1 MKYGESIFDIGY
13 LLFAIIL
20 GFKMALCR
28 EKSGRYMGLATLVLG
43 FGDAFHLI
51 PRVLNYFSSGDF
63 TIALGIGKLIT
74 SITMTVFYILVYRI
88 WLKVYG
94 EVENKKLSICLYA
107 LTITRILLCLMP
119 QNNWTGNESPMEWGI
134 IRNIPFIVIGVI
146 VILLYFRKKN
156 DNKSLILIWL
166 YVLLSFL
173 FYIPVA
179 TVVSY
184 MPMLGMLMLPKTVC
198 YMLMVWSFFRYCR
211 NRGSDKHEDS
221 HNI

>member
-20 GFKMALCR
+20 GFKMISCR

-51 PRVLNYFSSGDF
+51 PRVLNYFVSSDF
-63 TIALGIGKLIT
+63 TMALGIGKLIT
-74 SITMTVFYILVYRI
+74 SITMTVFYILIYRV
-88 WLKVYG
+88 WLGVYG
-94 EVENKKLSICLYA
+94 EEENKKLSICLYVIA
-107 LTITRILLCLMP
+107 IIRILLCLMP
-119 QNNWTGNESPMEWGI
+119 QNNWTGNDSPMEWGI
-134 IRNIPFIVIGVI
+134 IRNIPFLLIGMI
-146 VILLYFRKKN
+146 VILLYFKKKN
-156 DNKSLILIWL
+156 DDESLKLIWL

-198 YMLMVWSFFRYCR
+198 YMLMVWSFFKYTNSEE
-211 NRGSDKHEDS
+211 NRGELK
-221 HNI
+221 